1 MDGFYS
7 EPGLMSDDML
17 MAVAAA
23 IKGTALV
30 TMIIGLVGCLFGFKL
45 TKIFMGICAFL
56 IGFGA
61 GIALNI
67 KFDQPIL
74 VLVGLVL
81 GIVLAVLSY
90 KFFKV
95 GVFLK
100 TTFDALPVG
109 LGVMGFAFF
118 RNLLP
123 ENLSADNLEALDSI
137 DLEKASQALVYTLI
151 GSVIFALAIAV
162 IAVIFTKP
170 AIISITSLSF
180 GPVAGI
186 SLGILIG
193 QSNLCL
199 ILAPVFIAVGFAF
212 QIMTNHG
219 FLESKKEKPAVAAA
233 GAAAETSAP
242 SPAAEAAPAEDRAE
256 EPAETAENTKSE
268 EAASEAAEEVKISD
282 EKSPEINEADA
293 QTSEDS
299 SPEIK

>member
-100 TTFDALPVG
+100 TTFDALPIG

-242 SPAAEAAPAEDRAE
+242 AEDRAE

-268 EAASEAAEEVKISD
+268 ESASEAAEEVKISD